1 MMELEVAGQR
11 TPIPIG
17 DLAIGADPGCGL
29 RLPGIGATHAI
40 VSATAEGSCSARRV
54 GDNDVLLNGVKLGPE
69 PAPILHG
76 DKLQVGLHEL
86 LVTDPRRSGSTQFVS
101 AADVAKMVSA
111 SAGGRPAAP
120 KPATA
125 ATGGRMVCLTDGR
138 EYTIGTAPMVF
149 GREAGC
155 DIVVPNKDV
164 SRRHAEIFASPQGY
178 VLVDSSTNG
187 TFVNGDRIEA
197 QRVLAR
203 ADVIRI
209 GDHEFRFYADRAPE
223 PPAPAPAPVP
233 PVAAPAPVPVLASAP
248 PVAAP
253 APPPAAASGPPTPA
267 PTMMPAGAAERLSQ
281 TMMGMPLTPTGPK
294 PAVAATPA
302 VAPAPL
308 PTPRPS
314 TSSGPIATFLIR
326 SGSLKGQRLTVRVPV
341 VNIGRAEYN
350 DLVISDDSVSGS
362 HAKLQ
367 RREGVWV
374 LTDNESTNGT
384 WVDGERVQG
393 EVMLGPGSVVRFGEI
408 SVLFEP
414 TDDHLGTGLGSGT
427 KVMGAIRTPAQAPAP
442 APSGPA
448 PAAAPT
454 PAAPSRPAAVEPPR
468 EVVPTTAP
476 RPAPEP
482 QRTPPPERMVTQ
494 PAPRRP
500 VVVSSPP
507 SSGMPAWVVPL
518 VIVIVLGVIA
528 AILMFRG

>member
-17 DLAIGADPGCGL
+17 DLVIGADPSSGL
-29 RLPGIGATHAI
+29 RLSGIAATHAI
-40 VSATAEGSCSARRV
+40 VSAQADGSCSARRV
-54 GDNDVLLNGVKLGPE
+54 GDNDVLLNGVKLGAE

-111 SAGGRPAAP
+111 SGGGRPAAA

-187 TFVNGDRIEA
+187 TFVNGERIEA

-209 GDHEFRFYADRAPE
+209 GDHEFRFYADRAVE
-223 PPAPAPAPVP
+223 
-233 PVAAPAPVPVLASAP
+233 
-248 PVAAP
+248 AP
-253 APPPAAASGPPTPA
+253 APPPAPAPVAAAPVPAAPSGPPTPIPA
-267 PTMMPAGAAERLSQ
+267 PMMPPGAAERLSS
-281 TMMGMPLTPTGPK
+281 TMMGMPVTPTGPK
-294 PAVAATPA
+294 PAVTAAPAVKPTATAAPPATPA
-302 VAPAPL
+302 APAP
-308 PTPRPS
+308 PVEPVAGRPS
-314 TSSGPIATFLIR
+314 TGTGPIATFLIR
-326 SGSLKGQRLTVRVPV
+326 SGNLKGQRLTVRVPV

-350 DLVISDDSVSGS
+350 DVVIAEDSVSGS

-393 EVMLGPGSVVRFGEI
+393 EVLLVPGSVVRFGEI

-414 TDDHLGTGLGSGT
+414 TDDHMGTAHGSGT
-427 KVMGAIRTPAQAPAP
+427 KVMGAIRTPAAPPPAP
-442 APSGPA
+442 PPPA
-448 PAAAPT
+448 PAA
-454 PAAPSRPAAVEPPR
+454 V
-468 EVVPTTAP
+468 AP
-476 RPAPEP
+476 RPAAAPPPEEIAP
-482 QRTPPPERMVTQ
+482 PPAPRVEAPRTPPPERVAS

-507 SSGMPAWVVPL
+507 TSGMPRWVVPL
-518 VIVIVLGVIA
+518 LVVIVLGVA
-528 AILMFRG
+528 AVILLMRN

>member
-17 DLAIGADPGCGL
+17 DLVIGADPSCGL
-29 RLPGIGATHAI
+29 RLSGIGATHAI
-40 VSATAEGSCSARRV
+40 VSAKADGSCSARRV
-54 GDNDVLLNGVKLGPE
+54 GDNDVLLNGVKLGAE

-101 AADVAKMVSA
+101 AADVAKMVA
-111 SAGGRPAAP
+111 VGGARPAAA

-138 EYTIGTAPMVF
+138 EYTIGTAPMVI

-187 TFVNGDRIEA
+187 TFVNGERIEA

-209 GDHEFRFYADRAPE
+209 GDHEFRFYADRAAE
-223 PPAPAPAPVP
+223 
-233 PVAAPAPVPVLASAP
+233 
-248 PVAAP
+248 AP
-253 APPPAAASGPPTPA
+253 APPPAPAPVAAAPVPAAPSGPPTPIPA
-267 PTMMPAGAAERLSQ
+267 PMPPGAAERLSS
-281 TMMGMPLTPTGPK
+281 TMMGMPVTPTGPK
-294 PAVAATPA
+294 PAVPAAP
-302 VAPAPL
+302 PAP
-308 PTPRPS
+308 PTPTPPVEPVAGRPS
-314 TSSGPIATFLIR
+314 TSTGPIATFLIR

-350 DLVISDDSVSGS
+350 DLVIAEDSVSGS

-414 TDDHLGTGLGSGT
+414 TDDHLGTGHGSGT
-427 KVMGAIRTPAQAPAP
+427 KVMGAIRAPATP
-442 APSGPA
+442 PSAPPS
-448 PAAAPT
+448 
-454 PAAPSRPAAVEPPR
+454 AAPSAPPPAASRPAVVEPPR
-468 EVVPTTAP
+468 EVAPPPPPPAP
-476 RPAPEP
+476 RPEAP
-482 QRTPPPERMVTQ
+482 RTPPPERQGTP

-507 SSGMPAWVVPL
+507 TSGMPRWVVPL
-518 VIVIVLGVIA
+518 LLVIVLGVA
-528 AILMFRG
+528 AVILLMRN